1 MGFGVR
7 RDIEETRQ
15 IPINGLRT
23 CDGMKPPPHVSVT
36 LFGEESF
43 KVQAVVSVS
52 VDGGSGGYLVICG

>member
-1 MGFGVR
+1 
-7 RDIEETRQ
+7 
-15 IPINGLRT
+15 
-23 CDGMKPPPHVSVT
+23 MKPPPHVSVT